1 MYQIK
6 EVADMAGISVRT
18 LHYYDEIDLLSPN
31 KQIDNS
37 YRAYTKADIKRL
49 QDILYFKTFGFK
61 LSQIKILLNDD
72 VYNRRQAL
80 EQHKENIAKRI
91 IQLQTIWMNLDKTI
105 ADEKGGIIMDD
116 QERFDGF
123 DMEAIEAHMN
133 QYAKEAEEQY
143 GHTDAYRQSAK
154 RTSRYSKDDWAKISH
169 EANQIYQGFLE
180 TMSLSPDH
188 VTVQKLVLDW
198 KNHITNHYYTCTN
211 DILAGLGE
219 MYIADERFK
228 NNINQNGEGIADRM
242 CEAIRIFVK

>member
-1 MYQIK
+1 MYHIK

-18 LHYYDEIDLLSPN
+18 LHYYDEIELLSPD
-31 KQIDNS
+31 KQADNS
-37 YRAYTKADIKRL
+37 YRTYTKSDIKRL

-61 LSQIKILLNDD
+61 LSQIKKMLNDD
-72 VYNRRQAL
+72 VYNRKQAL

-105 ADEKGGIIMDD
+105 ADEKGGVIMND

-133 QYAKEAEEQY
+133 RYGKEAEDQY
-143 GHTDAYRQSAK
+143 GHTDAYRESSK
-154 RTSRYSKDDWAKISH
+154 RTSKYSKDDWAQITQ
-169 EANQIYQGFLE
+169 EANQIYQGFFE
-180 TMSLSPDH
+180 TMSLPSEH

-198 KNHITNHYYTCTN
+198 KNHISNYYYTCTN

-228 NNINQNGEGIADRM
+228 DNIDKNGEGIAERM